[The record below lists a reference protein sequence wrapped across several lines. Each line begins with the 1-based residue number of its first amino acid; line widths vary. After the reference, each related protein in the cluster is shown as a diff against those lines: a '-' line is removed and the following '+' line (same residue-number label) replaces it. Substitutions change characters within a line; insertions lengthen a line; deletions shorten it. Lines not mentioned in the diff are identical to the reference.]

1 MLSAPQPAS
10 NRPAADFGLILL
22 LFFSSRVM
30 LLLAFPP
37 ENLITYG
44 DYQHYFNLAELTQ
57 RGLYPFLDY
66 WYEFPPIFPYLNIA
80 VYGLAGGQLKNY
92 IVLLAFVLL
101 VFEAA
106 NLYLLYRLAL
116 HLYGPARALQTAWIY
131 TALFVPV
138 FFWLGNF
145 DALTT
150 FFILL
155 GLSSLVRRVDPHPQ
169 PLSQTGRGESR
180 QRRGEGRLSDI
191 SLALALGLGT
201 MVKVVPVLL
210 LATVWRARG
219 FKTMVAVAGATLLVS
234 LLIFGP
240 FFLANPTMTLA
251 SLQAQASKSSYETVW
266 ALLDG
271 NFTTGNFGGLADHLD
286 PAKATQP
293 LNNPARLP
301 TWLTFIPFGLLGL
314 FIFTRPRRLPSL
326 AQDALVFTA
335 LTFVIFF
342 LWSPGWSPQWQTF
355 LIPLL
360 LLALPERRAVLFIV
374 VLGFINFVEWPVILS
389 RGLNQLLPVT
399 ILARTLILGLV
410 AFELYQL
417 FSSVSETPKDGPA

>member
-1 MLSAPQPAS
+1 MATTSPNLSTPP
-10 NRPAADFGLILL
+10 NRISDFSLVLV
-22 LFFSSRVM
+22 LFFTSRLM

-37 ENLITYG
+37 ENLIFYG
-44 DYQHYFNLAELTQ
+44 DYQHYFNLASMTE
-57 RGLYPFLDY
+57 RGLYPFVHY

-80 VYGLAGGQLKNY
+80 VYSLAGGQLKNY

-101 VFEAA
+101 LVEAA

-116 HLYGPARALQTAWIY
+116 ILYGPARAGQTVWIY

-155 GLSSLVRRVDPHPQ
+155 GLVALVKRVDPHPVAGAT
-169 PLSQTGRGESR
+169 PLSRFGRGD
-180 QRRGEGRLSDI
+180 RREGGEGFSSDVW
-191 SLALALGLGT
+191 LALALGLGA
-201 MVKVVPVLL
+201 MVKVLPVLL
-210 LATVWRARG
+210 LATLWRARG
-219 FKTMVAVAGATLLVS
+219 FKAMVALAGATLLIS

-240 FFLANPTMTLA
+240 FFLANPTMTWA

-271 NFTTGNFGGLADHLD
+271 NLTTGNFGGLADHLD

-314 FIFTRPRRLPSL
+314 FIFTRSRQLPTM
-326 AQDALVFTA
+326 AQDSVIFTT

-360 LLALPERRAVLFIV
+360 LLALPERRAVMFII
-374 VLGFINFVEWPVILS
+374 VLGFVNFVEWPVILS
-389 RGLNQLLPVT
+389 RGMHQLLLVT
-399 ILARTLILGLV
+399 ILARTLILILL
-410 AFELYQL
+410 ALELYQV
-417 FSSVSETPKDGPA
+417 FSRTNDPI